1 MQKRERRAD
10 LTKPYLPNTFKF
22 LNERVDSC

>member
-1 MQKRERRAD
+1 MQKREMRPN